1 MKNIEFEREFN
12 IDETTGLPKSRVK
25 KIVLELE
32 EDNELD
38 TIIYYLICAEIK
50 TKGDEVL
57 NFKNFA
63 TLNRLENA
71 QEKLLKYIRNIH
83 DKNKEE

>member
-12 IDETTGLPKSRVK
+12 IDETTGLPKTRVK
-25 KIVLELE
+25 KIILELE

-38 TIIYYLICAEIK
+38 TIIYYLICAEMK

-63 TLNRLENA
+63 TLNRLESA
-71 QEKLLKYIRNIH
+71 QEKLSKYIKDMH